1 MSLAGIRFFSEN
13 TDYTQKNKTNTVSW
27 IKKVIQAEG
36 KKTGTVNFIF
46 CDDDT
51 LHQLNVS
58 YLKHDTL
65 TDILTFDFS
74 EGFSVSGDIY
84 ISTDRVKENAKL
96 FSQDFNQE
104 IHRVIIHG
112 ILHLCG
118 YHDESKKEKAAMT
131 DKENFYLEWRK
142 AQ

>member
-46 CDDDT
+46 CNDDT

-112 ILHLCG
+112 ILHLLG
-118 YHDESKKEKAAMT
+118 YDHEKSKKEEKLMEAKQ
-131 DKENFYLEWRK
+131 DFYLSK
-142 AQ
+142 IFK

>member
-1 MSLAGIRFFSEN
+1 MH
-13 TDYTQKNKTNTVSW
+13 
-27 IKKVIQAEG
+27 AEG
-36 KKTGTVNFIF
+36 KKTGAVNFIF
-46 CDDDT
+46 CDDNT

-118 YHDESKKEKAAMT
+118 YKDESKNEKATMT
-131 DKENFYLEWRK
+131 EKENFYLEWK
-142 AQ
+142 NAS